1 MWWQKRDNEAGCW
14 VFSHPKKLCMNI
26 EHPWKSA
33 SFLLMKDLLWKT
45 LIIIDPAEKWW
56 WVFILHLLCQLLMG
70 IIMPL
75 YIRVKSTKKHHW
87 DSICGPQRL
96 YSISGPTTTDARC
109 ILRQF
114 FYCIPNF
121 FASIGLVNSIFCT
134 TASVAQQWNNWI
146 FSGKISIRI
155 GKIQMIHSCVVDLRT
170 LWELL
175 F

>member
-75 YIRVKSTKKHHW
+75 YIRVKSTKNIIEIQFVGHKGYVPFPGQLQNYYWCAMHFNAILPLHSKFFCFNW
-87 DSICGPQRL
+87 PCQFHFL
-96 YSISGPTTTDARC
+96 YYSISGTT
-109 ILRQF
+109 
-114 FYCIPNF
+114 
-121 FASIGLVNSIFCT
+121 
-134 TASVAQQWNNWI
+134 
-146 FSGKISIRI
+146 
-155 GKIQMIHSCVVDLRT
+155 M
-170 LWELL
+170 E
-175 F
+175 

>member
-1 MWWQKRDNEAGCW
+1 MTKTWQWSWLLGILSPQKIVHEHWTPLKIRF
-14 VFSHPKKLCMNI
+14 FSPYEGSSLENPNYYWPRRKMMMSLH
-26 EHPWKSA
+26 SS
-33 SFLLMKDLLWKT
+33 SFVST
-45 LIIIDPAEKWW
+45 LNGYHHAIVHKGQK
-56 WVFILHLLCQLLMG
+56 H
-70 IIMPL
+70 
-75 YIRVKSTKKHHW
+75 KKHHW

-134 TASVAQQWNNWI
+134 TASVPQQWNNWI

-155 GKIQMIHSCVVDLRT
+155 RKIQMIHSCVVDLRT